1 VKRLS
6 DVLPAALGSRLDPS
20 ASGGPPSNPPAQ
32 EDYTATL
39 HDQPKCPRC
48 RDAGFVRRNL
58 TPLHPDFGKIYPCDC
73 RRQQQ
78 QDTYRLRVEM
88 SHLPTATVETHR
100 FSTWQHLRHLSPIFA
115 QVQQFTAGQAAHPFL
130 TLVGRPGTG
139 KTHLALAIAWDWLE
153 TGRGTVV
160 YYQVEEFLDTLR
172 RGYNREGATVT
183 EDTYHALNFAMTA
196 SLLVLDDLGAEK
208 STEWAEAKLDELIDN
223 RYINRRPL
231 VVTSN
236 LGMSSLAPRIADRLA
251 EGQVFILKTGSY
263 RQRGHQ
269 EPPSE

>member
-1 VKRLS
+1 MKRLS
-6 DVLPAALGSRLDPS
+6 DVLPAALGSRPDPS
-20 ASGGPPSNPPAQ
+20 ASGGPPSDIQGYGDMMSGPA
-32 EDYTATL
+32 
-39 HDQPKCPRC
+39 DQPKCPRC
-48 RDAGFVRRNL
+48 NDAGFVRRNL
-58 TPLHPDFGKIYPCDC
+58 TPLHPDFGKVYPCDC

-78 QDTYRLRVEM
+78 HDTYRLRVQL

-100 FSTWQHLRHLSPIFA
+100 FSTWKNLRHLSPILTHVQRFA
-115 QVQQFTAGQAAHPFL
+115 AGQTPHPFL

-153 TGRGTVV
+153 TGHGTVV
-160 YYQVEEFLDTLR
+160 YYQLEEFLDTLR

-269 EPPSE
+269 ETPSE